1 MKILLLGGILPLKKK
16 AKKDSYLFEGV
27 GNWSPIKFPTNSS
40 CSHQYP
46 IKILLFSS
54 SSHQIPLV
62 PINNPSISSCSHQVP
77 EQFPSR
83 FLLFPSSSHQNRF
96 VPMAMEDRQVSTGE
110 RPLRCTVRD
119 SGRVL
124 NGAPQFVGRP
134 EGEPQWQADVC
145 RMRQSRKSGFSGCQ
159 VLWKIAGRSASRE
172 AVCRT
177 SSFMCA
183 TQESF
188 KTERRKLARKP

>member
-1 MKILLLGGILPLKKK
+1 MFLIFLKGSGI
-16 AKKDSYLFEGV
+16 D
-27 GNWSPIKFPTNSS
+27 FPSS
-40 CSHQYP
+40 LQTVP
-46 IKILLFSS
+46 KKILLFPSMS
-54 SSHQIPLV
+54 HQNPFVLIKFPKNSHQIPFV
-62 PINNPSISSCSHQVP
+62 PINNPSTSFCSHQVP

-110 RPLRCTVRD
+110 RALRWTVRD

-145 RMRQSRKSGFSGCQ
+145 RMRQSRKSRFSACQ

-183 TQESF
+183 TQESL
-188 KTERRKLARKP
+188 KTERRKRASKP